1 MKKFAF
7 VLVLTLAFPLSALAA
22 PTGWKPADQC
32 TVPPDHGIYSADGLN
47 TLVGCITD
55 EAWQAAAAAQA
66 AQNGQNLPAFAAGA
80 TVTDEMGI
88 QYTCPWYVFNGCV
101 DLTHTEAY
109 RSAMQGLARQL
120 IAEGFTAHSAPIFA
134 GWIRLVQ

>member
-7 VLVLTLAFPLSALAA
+7 VLVLALAFPLSALAA

-32 TVPPDHGIYSADGLN
+32 TVPPDHGIYSDDGFN

-66 AQNGQNLPAFAAGA
+66 AQSGQNLPVVAAGV
-80 TVTDEMGI
+80 TVTDEMGV
-88 QYTCPWYVFNGCV
+88 QYTCPSYVFQGCY
-101 DLTHTEAY
+101 DLTHTDAY

-120 IAEGFTAHSAPIFA
+120 LAEGFTAKTATVFA
-134 GWIRLVQ
+134 GWINSVQ